1 MQRVR
6 ISSFF
11 SDWLLVLLGVP
22 QGSILGPILFNLFLN
37 DLFLIFHDK
46 KICNFADDNTPY
58 VCGPN
63 LNSVISELDTTVSLI
78 IEWCDL
84 NSLVANPAKFQFIL
98 PGSPN
103 IKTSLNIK
111 GKIIENSSTVKL
123 LGILIDDK
131 LSFLPHIQDLSFKAN
146 NKIKA
151 LLRLRSNLSQS
162 QADILFNSFV
172 NSIFNYCPLIWM
184 FCSVGAH
191 DIVNKTHYRAL
202 KARFFDFHS
211 SYHELLT
218 RANAVCIHTRNL
230 RLMLLEVFKY
240 FKNLG
245 PKIFESEF
253 MVKNTPYSLRAGPVF
268 ISEPSKRDST
278 NFFKHRAILAWN
290 QLPDS
295 LKATNSLSEF
305 SFNIDRLKIYCR
317 CKYCIRF

>member
-1 MQRVR
+1 M
-6 ISSFF
+6 
-11 SDWLLVLLGVP
+11 D
-22 QGSILGPILFNLFLN
+22 
-37 DLFLIFHDK
+37 
-46 KICNFADDNTPY
+46 
-58 VCGPN
+58 
-63 LNSVISELDTTVSLI
+63 SVISELDATVSLI

-103 IKTSLNIK
+103 IKTSLNIR
-111 GKIIENSSTVKL
+111 GIMIQNSNTVKL

-131 LSFLPHIQDLSFKAN
+131 LSFLPHIEDLTSKAN

-162 QADILFNSFV
+162 QADVLFNSFV

-191 DIVNKTHYRAL
+191 DIINKTHYRAL

-211 SYHELLT
+211 TYHELLT

-230 RLMLLEVFKY
+230 RLMLLEVFKSY
-240 FKNLG
+240 KKLG
-245 PKIFESEF
+245 PKIIQDEF
-253 MVKNTPYSLRAGPVF
+253 IIKNTPYSLRSGPGF
-268 ISEPSKRDST
+268 ISEPSKRGST

-305 SFNIDRLKIYCR
+305 SFNIDRIKIYCR
-317 CKYCIRF
+317 CKYCIKF